1 MDDQFNTNGYYPDD
15 NNDGGRAPADG
26 GQSGQQNGQGWSG
39 GSGYNG
45 GYQSGGYDRD
55 TGSYHYSYV
64 PQSQYGAPTPPPSYS
79 TPPQPP
85 QQKKKGGVGRVIAAV
100 VACALIGTG
109 AGFGGAAI
117 YGAVSG
123 GHDAA
128 PGAPVTIYQNDT
140 DPRPV
145 DVKKADGLTPMSL
158 AEINA
163 AYADSCVC
171 ITVKGVTTSGRYQYE
186 FSGAGSG
193 FILSEDGY
201 IVTNNHVVENA
212 QEIQVTLNNGQ
223 SYPAKLIGAEE
234 LNDVAVL
241 KIDGISG
248 LKPVVIGDSDDL
260 VVGETVC
267 TIGNALGTLSFSLT
281 SGTVSATGRSI
292 TMTDGTVM
300 NYIQTNCTINSGNS
314 GGPLFDSYGRVCG
327 ITSAKYSNNGDT
339 SEASIEGIGFAIPI
353 NDVIGIITDYIEHGY
368 VTGRP
373 YMGILQPTTVD
384 EQWMET
390 FGWPAG
396 VYVNDVQEG
405 SCAEKAGIRR
415 GDIIMKIDDTEITDA
430 NQMVS
435 VKNSYKAGDTVTVT
449 LYRAGETLTVQLTFD
464 EQTEQ
469 QTTQTQPQTPSGNQ
483 GGGNGFGNGGG
494 YGYGDEDDF
503 YGFDPWEWFF
513 GR

>member
-1 MDDQFNTNGYYPDD
+1 MDEFNNNGYYPNN
-15 NNDGGRAPADG
+15 NNDDRTPVDNSAQNSQPA
-26 GQSGQQNGQGWSG
+26 
-39 GSGYNG
+39 
-45 GYQSGGYDRD
+45 GGYDRD

-64 PQSQYGAPTPPPSYS
+64 PQSQYGAPTPPPSY

-85 QQKKKGGVGRVIAAV
+85 KQKKKGGVAKVIAAV
-100 VACALIGTG
+100 LACAVIGTG

-117 YGAVSG
+117 YGLATGRAGGGGENGAV
-123 GHDAA
+123 D
-128 PGAPVTIYQNDT
+128 IYQNTT
-140 DPRPV
+140 DPTPV
-145 DVKKADGLTPMSL
+145 KIHDADGLTPMSL
-158 AEINA
+158 EEINA

-193 FILSEDGY
+193 FILSQDGY
-201 IVTNNHVVENA
+201 IVTNNHVVEGA
-212 QEIQVTLNNGQ
+212 QEIQVTLNNGE

-339 SEASIEGIGFAIPI
+339 SQASIEGIGFAIPI
-353 NDVIGIITDYIEHGY
+353 NDVIDIITDYIEHGY

-415 GDIIMKIDDTEITDA
+415 GDIITKIDDTDITDA

-435 VKNSYKAGDTVTVT
+435 VKNSYKAGDTVTIT

-464 EQTEQ
+464 EQTDQ

-483 GGGNGFGNGGG
+483 GGSGNGGS
-494 YGYGDEDDF
+494 YGYGDDI
-503 YGFDPWEWFF
+503 YGFDPWDWFF

>member
-1 MDDQFNTNGYYPDD
+1 MDDQFNNNGYYPDD

-39 GSGYNG
+39 GPGYNSG
-45 GYQSGGYDRD
+45 WQSGGFDRD
-55 TGSYHYSYV
+55 TGSYRYSYV
-64 PQSQYGAPTPPPSYS
+64 PPYGGGPATPPPAQPK
-79 TPPQPP
+79 PPK
-85 QQKKKGGVGRVIAAV
+85 QKKKGGVGRVIAAV

-117 YGAVSG
+117 YGAVNG
-123 GHDAA
+123 GEKADT
-128 PGAPVTIYQNDT
+128 GDPVEIYQNTT

-145 DVKKADGLTPMSL
+145 DIKQADGLTPMSL

-171 ITVKGVTTSGRYQYE
+171 VTVKGVSYMYGREYE
-186 FSGAGSG
+186 TSGAGSG

-201 IVTNNHVVENA
+201 IVTNNHVIDGA
-212 QEIQVTLNNGQ
+212 QEIQVTLNNGE

-300 NYIQTNCTINSGNS
+300 NYIQTNCTINAGNS
-314 GGPLFDSYGRVCG
+314 GGPMFDSYGRVCG

-353 NDVIGIITDYIEHGY
+353 NDVIGIVTDYIEHGY

-373 YMGILQPTTVD
+373 SLGITGATVTD
-384 EQWMET
+384 EYSQL
-390 FGWPAG
+390 FGWPSG
-396 VYVNDVQEG
+396 VIITDVVKG
-405 SCAEKAGIRR
+405 SCAEKAGIRQN
-415 GDIIMKIDDTEITDA
+415 DVITKIDDTDITDIQ
-430 NQMVS
+430 QMIS
-435 VKNSYKAGDTVTVT
+435 VKNGYRAGDTVTVA

-464 EQTEQ
+464 EQTTQ
-469 QTTQTQPQTPSGNQ
+469 QAAQPQPQAPSGNQ
-483 GGGNGFGNGGG
+483 GGYGGNG
-494 YGYGDEDDF
+494 YGSGDDF